1 MPRKLL
7 SAIILSR
14 AKRAPLQ
21 QQLVASLKEAVRKGQ
36 VLPGEAFPSSR
47 ALAQDLKISR
57 NTVLIAYDQLLGEGY
72 LESRPRSGLFVSTAL
87 TKQALAGKY
96 SSPGAQ
102 PVGLALTK
110 QSRLVGPP
118 RFRPCQPDVGLFPL
132 AAWNRSRNRVLKAQ
146 GMSLLHYQPN
156 HTLGVPVLRRALAE
170 YLRDSRGV
178 RCHWEQIAITNGSQ
192 QALYLLS
199 RLLLAPGISAYLED
213 PGYLGARLAFRYV
226 GAKIAPVPV
235 DRDGIVPPTTL
246 APRSVIYVT
255 PSRQFPTGASLPV
268 ARRLALIELL
278 KPSHSWLIE
287 DDYDSEFRY
296 TSAPLPSLQ
305 GLDSTGRVIYTG
317 TMSKVLFPSLRIGY
331 VVLPESLVEK
341 FSQARG
347 VVDEQ
352 GSLIDQAALADFIS
366 NGTFHRHIRRCRK
379 VYAARQKTFLEAATD
394 LRLPLEFPYPGGG
407 MSLMGL
413 WTRSIA
419 TDAKLRQ
426 RIAESELGVTLL
438 SRYSLNA
445 TRRGLVFGYTALDH
459 NAIRTAL
466 RQFAA
471 LCA

>member
-14 AKRAPLQ
+14 AKRASLQ
-21 QQLVASLKEAVRKGQ
+21 QQLVVSLKDAVRKGQ
-36 VLPGEAFPSSR
+36 ILPGDAFPSSR
-47 ALAQDLKISR
+47 ELAQDLKISR

-87 TKQALAGKY
+87 SKQVQVSKSSSPSASQKGPAQTKQL
-96 SSPGAQ
+96 
-102 PVGLALTK
+102 
-110 QSRLVGPP
+110 RLVGPP

-132 AAWNRSRNRVLKAQ
+132 AAWNRSRNRALRAQ
-146 GMSLLHYQPN
+146 GTALLHYQPN
-156 HTLGVPVLRRALAE
+156 HTLGIPALRRTLAE

-178 RCHWEQIAITNGSQ
+178 RCHWEQVAITNGSQ

-199 RLLLAPGISAYLED
+199 RLLLKPGIQAYLED
-213 PGYLGARLAFRYV
+213 PGYLGARLAFRSV
-226 GAKIAPVPV
+226 GAEIAPVPV
-235 DRDGIVPPTTL
+235 DKDGIVPPAAL
-246 APRSVIYVT
+246 VPRSVIYVT

-278 KPSHSWLIE
+278 KPSRSWLIE

-305 GLDSTGRVIYTG
+305 GLDTSGRVIYTG

-352 GSLIDQAALADFIS
+352 GSLIDQSTLADFIS
-366 NGTFHRHIRRCRK
+366 SGTFHRHIRRCRK
-379 VYAARQKTFLEAATD
+379 VYAERQKTFLAAAAEFK
-394 LRLPLEFPYPGGG
+394 LPLEFPHPGGG

-413 WTRSIA
+413 WTRPAA
-419 TDAKLRQ
+419 TDATLR
-426 RIAESELGVTLL
+426 RKIAETELGVTLL
-438 SRYSLNA
+438 SRYSLKA
-445 TRRGLVFGYTALDH
+445 ARRGLVFGYTALDH

-466 RQFAA
+466 RQFAT